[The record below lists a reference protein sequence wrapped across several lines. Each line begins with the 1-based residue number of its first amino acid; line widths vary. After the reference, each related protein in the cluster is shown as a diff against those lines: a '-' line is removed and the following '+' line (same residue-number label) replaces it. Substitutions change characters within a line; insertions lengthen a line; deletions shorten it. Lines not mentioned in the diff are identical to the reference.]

1 MVKQWRPDNLKTLN
15 KQTMNK
21 IGLIIGREYFTRVKK
36 KSFLLSTILLPI
48 VMVAF
53 YAIIILIAVKGGT
66 DKQSIAIIDDAALFS
81 DSLPSNKKNIDFTII
96 KNENEASFTN
106 KYAAQGYKAFV
117 YIPKLDINNPTG
129 IVLHSKSTTSLT
141 TSSAIGDMINSAIE
155 SKRLIAQGIDVKM
168 YKSISADVAITN
180 TIDTDEGSKTSVAG
194 VAYAVSFACGMLIY
208 IMMIIYGMQV
218 MRGVTEEKTNRIAEV
233 VVSSVKPFELMMGK
247 IVGIGMVG
255 LTQFAIWIV
264 LLVLAQMALPLIFP
278 GVIDQMNAVPQ
289 AGQQASMMANVT
301 SGLASLPLLKIGL
314 LFMFYFLGGYLM
326 YASLFAA
333 VGSVVNEDHQEAQQ
347 LIFPILMPIIV
358 GFVIMMQAVNE
369 PNSSLAVFGSIF
381 PLTSPIVMMGRVTY
395 DIPAW
400 QLISSMVL
408 LIGTFFLLTWITAKI
423 YRIGILMYGKK
434 PSWKEMIKWGFRK
447 S

>member
-1 MVKQWRPDNLKTLN
+1 MS
-15 KQTMNK
+15 K

-36 KSFLLSTILLPI
+36 KSFLISTILLPV

-66 DKQSIAIIDDAALFS
+66 DKQSIAIIDDAALFN
-81 DSLPSNKKNIDFTII
+81 DSLPSNKKNIDFTLI
-96 KNENEASFTN
+96 KNENEASFTK
-106 KYAAQGYKAFV
+106 KYAEQGYKAFV

-141 TSSAIGDMINSAIE
+141 TSSAITDVINNAIE
-155 SKRLIAQGIDVKM
+155 SKRLVAQGIDVKM
-168 YKSISADVAITN
+168 YKSISSDVSISN
-180 TIDTDEGSKTSVAG
+180 TIDTEEGGKKSVAG

-289 AGQQASMMANVT
+289 AGQQASMMADVS

-314 LFMFYFLGGYLM
+314 LFMFYFLAGYLM

-369 PNSSLAVFGSIF
+369 PNSTLAVFGSIF

-400 QLISSMVL
+400 QLILSMIL
-408 LIGTFFLLTWITAKI
+408 LIGTFFLFTWITAKI